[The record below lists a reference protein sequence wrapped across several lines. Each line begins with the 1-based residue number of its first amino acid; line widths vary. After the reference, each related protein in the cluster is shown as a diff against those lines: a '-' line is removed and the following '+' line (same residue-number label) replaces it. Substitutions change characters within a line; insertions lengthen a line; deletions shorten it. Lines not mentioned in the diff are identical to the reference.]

1 MSFVERGCD
10 GIEKDVKRSAV
21 LPEPAPQHLRDRKD
35 ELPVRHVIELFPD
48 RRRDHVP
55 VFLSA
60 GRAEPGLACESDDV
74 GVVAFGAF
82 RDHESHVEP
91 SALQRPLDAFDHSR
105 PLQPCDVF
113 LLEILPSCL
122 EYVDDPVLAS
132 FPSGLRA
139 VVEKPDQVCEG
150 VASCMAG
157 NVKTVA
163 EKHFLVIGVLLE
175 VRMRIISLFHINMVT
190 CVYRKRLVPVK
201 D

>member
-1 MSFVERGCD
+1 MIDSHSNPTVAYQRRISVYRQQHALPSQEKPGLGVLPVGRYPSVPGPGCRPV
-10 GIEKDVKRSAV
+10 GIEPIVSDLLEPRVGDV
-21 LPEPAPQHLRDRKD
+21 DD
-35 ELPVRHVIELFPD
+35 E
-48 RRRDHVP
+48 
-55 VFLSA
+55 
-60 GRAEPGLACESDDV
+60 
-74 GVVAFGAF
+74 
-82 RDHESHVEP
+82 
-91 SALQRPLDAFDHSR
+91 
-105 PLQPCDVF
+105 PCDVF

-175 VRMRIISLFHINMVT
+175 VRMRIIFLFQ
-190 CVYRKRLVPVK
+190 
-201 D
+201 